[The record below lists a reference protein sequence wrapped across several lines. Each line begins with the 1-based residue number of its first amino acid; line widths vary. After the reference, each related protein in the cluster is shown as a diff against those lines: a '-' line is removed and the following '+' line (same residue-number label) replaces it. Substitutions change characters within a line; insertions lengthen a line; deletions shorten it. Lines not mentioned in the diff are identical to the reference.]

1 MATSTEKS
9 PGEAQAQ
16 RLKIVYEQLVTL
28 LRRPDLAGHLRTEA
42 GENEWSAMH
51 VVGHLVEMIPYW
63 LHHCRVIIAATGAPP
78 MFGRT
83 LDAPERLAGVE
94 RGASGE
100 LSELLGALGEEVE
113 AAVRAIGSMSTLERA
128 RKGMHVRQGEMTVAD
143 ILERFIVAHAEDHL
157 QQAQAALRA

>member
-1 MATSTEKS
+1 
-9 PGEAQAQ
+9 
-16 RLKIVYEQLVTL
+16 
-28 LRRPDLAGHLRTEA
+28 
-42 GENEWSAMH
+42 
-51 VVGHLVEMIPYW
+51 
-63 LHHCRVIIAATGAPP
+63 